1 MKKIAM
7 LPSMLTTCN
16 VVCGFAS
23 VGFAAKGLWAQ
34 KLAIHGV
41 DVDANALLALA
52 SFDMAAWSIMLAMVF
67 DALDGKIARL
77 TNTTS
82 DFGVQLDSLADA
94 ITFGFAPAF
103 LVKAH
108 MTEGFPPRIGWIM
121 SGLFLVCAV
130 LRLARFNVDTDED
143 EDSHERF
150 QGLPTPAAAGMI
162 AVLIILHNDLI
173 VDFGME
179 MRPIIPTFLPIVAL
193 VLAALMISKI
203 PYVHM
208 AIWLFKDN
216 RPAHYFSLL
225 IFVIVFLIL
234 TKRYSVTLILAI
246 YCLSGP
252 VLATRLPQALR
263 QRWATPT
270 DSDDGDDDALV

>member
-16 VVCGFAS
+16 VICGFAS
-23 VGFAAKGLWAQ
+23 VGYAARGLWAQ
-34 KLAIHGV
+34 KLATYGV
-41 DVDANALLALA
+41 DVDVNALLSVT
-52 SFDMAAWSIMLAMVF
+52 SFDRAAWLIMLAMIF

-94 ITFGFAPAF
+94 VTFGFAPAF

-130 LRLARFNVDTDED
+130 LRLARFNVDTEED
-143 EDSHERF
+143 EGSHEYF
-150 QGLPTPAAAGMI
+150 QGLPTPAAAGMV
-162 AVLIILHNDLI
+162 AVLIILHNDL
-173 VDFGME
+173 VGNYGLT
-179 MRPIIPTFLPIVAL
+179 MRPFIPTFLPIVAL
-193 VLAALMISKI
+193 ALAALMISKI

-216 RPAHYFSLL
+216 RPAHYLSLL
-225 IFVIVFLIL
+225 IFVIVFILL
-234 TKRYSVTLILAI
+234 TKPYSVALGFGI
-246 YCLSGP
+246 YCVSGAVLS
-252 VLATRLPQALR
+252 ARLPQTLTG
-263 QRWATPT
+263 RWAGPN
-270 DSDDGDDDALV
+270 GDDDDEPAV